1 MFKEL
6 GRHMEEIKW
15 PKLNYY
21 TKKPVM
27 YMVKKKKSWMKLMAY
42 QTSQKKRL
50 NLSIT
55 VEATNEIEKVNFKNE
70 L

>member
-1 MFKEL
+1 
-6 GRHMEEIKW
+6 
-15 PKLNYY
+15 
-21 TKKPVM
+21 
-27 YMVKKKKSWMKLMAY
+27 MVKKKKSWMKLMAY
-42 QTSQKKRL
+42 QTFQKKRL